1 MSGHTSDSVI
11 SDNNIVERGAHSAS
25 NVNFPFLMPS
35 SPAKRTDASAS
46 KLKGAV
52 FRINKVSASPLKSA
66 SLFSPHHLAVK
77 HDDHNEATLSHL
89 PTMAT
94 PLQEGCRNGGQQKL
108 SAELSRLCS
117 STFELDSDNSSSM
130 FADESFLFSAES
142 TEMADS
148 VFDDEGNEA
157 GLDTSPQKS
166 QVVAM
171 SSEGSQK
178 FCLSEAFH
186 NRNFDQESAFLHGA
200 AIAGSPTK
208 RRSGKY
214 SVRRVKSA
222 SSFRPSVRYN
232 PLGISPRKLT
242 RVREKWYKTRT
253 DPCLYQRSHCSFEDF
268 SHPNETKR
276 VLHFQDVGQRE
287 LELPDCDQPHLI
299 RTETPESGYG
309 SLNSSQQT
317 PEVTAAITPLLASV
331 ANSVTLNRAKT
342 TAADTPVSLRQ
353 TLSLRHHSTP
363 LLPFKRFDIIASLHE
378 HESSLVNRILAF
390 LEPRDLVEF
399 SSVSS
404 HWRNICSSDHHAA
417 PIRDLYLEQ
426 KKQFYQSHKENLG
439 SNAQSGRHM
448 TGLGTPLAP
457 VQHLGRP
464 RAEST
469 PVRPSSVFEKFEQ
482 VGRGI
487 PSDQSLRK
495 CKCGSPARVDP
506 NSSMAQCLSVHCQL
520 EFCAKC
526 QMGFHGNSPC
536 PTASGSRRSRGP
548 SVGSKKSKKNLRRH
562 SRLSNGD

>member
-11 SDNNIVERGAHSAS
+11 SDNSVVERGAHSAS

-66 SLFSPHHLAVK
+66 SLFSPHHLARK
-77 HDDHNEATLSHL
+77 HHDDHNVNETTLSHF
-89 PTMAT
+89 PTQ
-94 PLQEGCRNGGQQKL
+94 LHRQERCRNGGQQKL
-108 SAELSRLCS
+108 SVELSRLCS
-117 STFELDSDNSSSM
+117 STFESDSDNSSCM

-148 VFDDEGNEA
+148 VFDDEG
-157 GLDTSPQKS
+157 GLDTSPEKS

-171 SSEGSQK
+171 LSEGSQK

-186 NRNFDQESAFLHGA
+186 NHNFGQESAVLHGA

-222 SSFRPSVRYN
+222 SSFRPSARYN
-232 PLGISPRKLT
+232 PLGFSPRKLT

-253 DPCLYQRSHCSFEDF
+253 DPCLYQRSQCSFEDF
-268 SHPNETKR
+268 NHPNETKR

-287 LELPDCDQPHLI
+287 LELPDCDKPHLI

-342 TAADTPVSLRQ
+342 IAADTPVSLHQ
-353 TLSLRHHSTP
+353 TLSIRHHSTP

-404 HWRNICSSDHHAA
+404 HWRSICSSDHHAA

-426 KKQFYQSHKENLG
+426 RKRKNLG
-439 SNAQSGRHM
+439 SNAQSGRHI
-448 TGLGTPLAP
+448 TGSGTPLAP

-482 VGRGI
+482 VKLKLKKKHFGK
-487 PSDQSLRK
+487 SLRK
-495 CKCGSPARVDP
+495 CKCGSPARVDT

-520 EFCAKC
+520 EFCTKC